1 MNFCGLK
8 ISCLSFDNIIDVL
21 EESHS
26 TSILVTVNAE
36 AIVRSQ
42 TDERLRNIINDN
54 LASIDGQ
61 IPIWMFRTIHGHP
74 PINKI
79 SGSDLIYSI
88 PEYAESKGLK
98 VFLLGGNEKSNY
110 GAVQNL
116 KDKCPN
122 LLIKGYSP
130 EYHPYPFPQRISN
143 EVEKRLKEFRPDI
156 IFAGFGMGKQEYWAH
171 DNRNLLNEIGTKL
184 VIGCGGSF
192 DFASGKIRRAPRSVQ
207 KIGMVGFRRLANE
220 FKWSRVKRLLLSTRI
235 FYYYYRHH
243 L

>member
-42 TDERLRNIINDN
+42 TDERLRNIIDDN

-79 SGSDLIYSI
+79 SGS
-88 PEYAESKGLK
+88 E
-98 VFLLGGNEKSNY
+98 
-110 GAVQNL
+110 
-116 KDKCPN
+116 
-122 LLIKGYSP
+122 
-130 EYHPYPFPQRISN
+130 
-143 EVEKRLKEFRPDI
+143 
-156 IFAGFGMGKQEYWAH
+156 
-171 DNRNLLNEIGTKL
+171 
-184 VIGCGGSF
+184 
-192 DFASGKIRRAPRSVQ
+192 
-207 KIGMVGFRRLANE
+207 
-220 FKWSRVKRLLLSTRI
+220 
-235 FYYYYRHH
+235 
-243 L
+243 